1 MLGILRLNYIT
12 NAISSISESL
22 VLLFN
27 SILYY
32 NKNKSQLSGN
42 FGWSL
47 SPSEHTKIDFEKN
60 IQQFWDNFNYLPKK
74 DGKNILEKEREA
86 SKNYPFANLDL
97 KFSLKKEVEEGKNLI
112 AVHNLTG
119 QKLEKALELG
129 AFPMP
134 SIAITK
140 SDMGHTDFG
149 DISLV
154 FGKET
159 IDHRAEILNNLDDV
173 KFSIKKDAKGNDV
186 VVIDTDII
194 GINTNNIQNIVINEI
209 KKHIGAYYRIA
220 ESGYK
225 IYLGK
230 DIDNKGEI

>member
-1 MLGILRLNYIT
+1 
-12 NAISSISESL
+12 
-22 VLLFN
+22 
-27 SILYY
+27 
-32 NKNKSQLSGN
+32 
-42 FGWSL
+42 
-47 SPSEHTKIDFEKN
+47 
-60 IQQFWDNFNYLPKK
+60 
-74 DGKNILEKEREA
+74 
-86 SKNYPFANLDL
+86 
-97 KFSLKKEVEEGKNLI
+97 
-112 AVHNLTG
+112 
-119 QKLEKALELG
+119 
-129 AFPMP
+129 MP

-140 SDMGHTDFG
+140 SDTGHTDFG

-173 KFSIKKDAKGNDV
+173 KFSIKKDAKGNNV

-230 DIDNKGEI
+230 DIDNKGEIKNYYQYSASLIIRNDQNGKNICMI